1 MGPFSDPP
9 KRRPRDD
16 RSGGPGSESRED
28 TTRIRKSTTRRTTA
42 STTRGRP
49 RQRRRQQLFKLSSKK
64 MRGVER
70 SVREV
75 LSRLLDTKNF
85 HTRRPR
91 KTSRHQRSQ
100 RSELEKR
107 EILNRLL
114 DTEISSATLEHQE
127 KEESRDRRRHATTQ
141 ARSALRTKTMQNQ
154 WFLKGPI
161 HISSSKVPS
170 KDQRCPEVKL
180 EIPKPTSG
188 HQEVPGLTTR
198 SEVSRG

>member
-1 MGPFSDPP
+1 MGPFWDPP

-16 RSGGPGSESRED
+16 RSDGPGSESRED

-42 STTRGRP
+42 STTRGRR
-49 RQRRRQQLFKLSSKK
+49 RQRRRQQLFKAMSKK
-64 MRGVER
+64 MRGVKR

-100 RSELEKR
+100 RSELQKR
-107 EILNRLL
+107 EILNRPL

-127 KEESRDRRRHATTQ
+127 KEESEDRRRHPTHRLAAHCAQ
-141 ARSALRTKTMQNQ
+141 KRCKISV
-154 WFLKGPI
+154 FFFFKGPI
-161 HISSSKVPS
+161 HISNSK
-170 KDQRCPEVKL
+170 
-180 EIPKPTSG
+180 
-188 HQEVPGLTTR
+188 
-198 SEVSRG
+198 VSRGRIRNS